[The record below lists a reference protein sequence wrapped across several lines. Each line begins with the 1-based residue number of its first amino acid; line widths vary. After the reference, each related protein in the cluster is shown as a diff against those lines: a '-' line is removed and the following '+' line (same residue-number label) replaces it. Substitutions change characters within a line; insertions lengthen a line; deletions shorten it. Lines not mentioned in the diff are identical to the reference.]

1 MRSAFKKILF
11 FPINEGE
18 EVLCKPKCLADIRL
32 LPPRRRGVLRF
43 FRAHEKG
50 TSLSACAKDVMETFP
65 WKFAA
70 WTHKVR
76 GGTDDKFLEDFNQG
90 RFGECGCLDISI
102 KNRRKKAPQTSTS
115 FSALSFFHFFLLLM
129 LIMVFIK
136 FFINDMVLVRAIVSF
151 SAVTLK
157 SLCCDSC

>member
-1 MRSAFKKILF
+1 M
-11 FPINEGE
+11 INF
-18 EVLCKPKCLADIRL
+18 LKTSIK
-32 LPPRRRGVLRF
+32 GVL
-43 FRAHEKG
+43 ENV
-50 TSLSACAKDVMETFP
+50 DV
-65 WKFAA
+65 W
-70 WTHKVR
+70 
-76 GGTDDKFLEDFNQG
+76 
-90 RFGECGCLDISI
+90 ISPL
-102 KNRRKKAPQTSTS
+102 KTEEKKAPQTSTS